1 MEVKERR
8 PYCAFSRSRRERG
21 RDWEREEDREEGE
34 GYREGPGNRRHT
46 GSSSVLTQKSYSSS
60 ETLKAFDQHPSTQG
74 LYGHRMLDMV
84 PRDTEEY
91 RAPGQSLSLR
101 QLGICGPA
109 PRRGL
114 SFCAETGLSHHTQL
128 SGADQIQN
136 AGGIPPDCAMLWVKT
151 HGRDAQLSCRSNSAL
166 ALTDTE
172 QDNKSGQENDQL
184 PSQAGPPPLPPA
196 PHQHKQHPSVTSL
209 NQSLANQP
217 TELQSASECVQ
228 LQENWVLGGNVGLE
242 N

>member
-8 PYCAFSRSRRERG
+8 PYCSLSRSRRERG
-21 RDWEREEDREEGE
+21 RDWEREGDREEGE

-74 LYGHRMLDMV
+74 LYGHRMPDMV

-114 SFCAETGLSHHTQL
+114 SFCAETGLSHHTHL
-128 SGADQIQN
+128 SGADQIQS
-136 AGGIPPDCAMLWVKT
+136 AGGISPDCAMLWVKA
-151 HGRDAQLSCRSNSAL
+151 HGRDSQLSSRSNSVL
-166 ALTDTE
+166 TLTDTE
-172 QDNKSGQENDQL
+172 QDNRSDQENGL
-184 PSQAGPPPLPPA
+184 GLGPFESKYNDVAESGL
-196 PHQHKQHPSVTSL
+196 
-209 NQSLANQP
+209 
-217 TELQSASECVQ
+217 SASQHSIKRMRSNFSAQSFSFCISPH
-228 LQENWVLGGNVGLE
+228 LSRNLSSLLCKIR
-242 N
+242 

>member
-8 PYCAFSRSRRERG
+8 PYC
-21 RDWEREEDREEGE
+21 GE

-172 QDNKSGQENDQL
+172 QDNKSGQENGK
-184 PSQAGPPPLPPA
+184 STCV
-196 PHQHKQHPSVTSL
+196 SFSIVTL
-209 NQSLANQP
+209 H
-217 TELQSASECVQ
+217 
-228 LQENWVLGGNVGLE
+228 
-242 N
+242 